1 MDNLTKYL
9 EDKRFIQWVFHP
21 NKELEDWWSQYEAS
35 NHREKNNI
43 QLARKILSNL
53 KTNDKQLPQEEK
65 IIMFSGIL
73 RQIEE
78 KQKPETKT
86 FSVKGLLKYAAVA
99 IVFFAIGAILFYRH
113 DNFNPHFYAQ
123 KAEGLISDVEAKL
136 IRPNSEDIILSEQ
149 KSIIEYQEDGRVRVN
164 NNLFSKSVEPVK
176 KGTPDLNQII
186 IPYGKTSE
194 IVLTDGTKV
203 YLNAGSRLV
212 YPEFFVD
219 KTREVFLVGE
229 AFFEVKHDN
238 KHPFVVQTT
247 DIRIKVL
254 GTKFNISAY
263 PSEDIIE
270 TVLTEGK
277 VRLEQ
282 NNSGIFSEAVNLL
295 PNQLALYN
303 KTNSGVK
310 IVGVDTDDYTL
321 WKDGLF
327 KFESTDLSRVIKKL
341 ERFYN
346 IRFNYRDP
354 LLGTVKITGKL
365 ELGDNREEIINRVA
379 VAASV
384 KIEKKGEEYYEIRN

>member
-9 EDKRFIQWVFHP
+9 EDKKFIQWVFHP
-21 NKELEDWWSQYEAS
+21 NKELEDWWDQYETG
-35 NHREKNNI
+35 NPREKSNI
-43 QLARKILSNL
+43 QLARKILFNL

-73 RQIEE
+73 KQIEE
-78 KQKPETKT
+78 KQELEKKI
-86 FSVKGLLKYAAVA
+86 FSVKGFLKYAAVA
-99 IVFFAIGAILFYRH
+99 IVFFAIGALLFYRQ

-123 KAEGLISDVEAKL
+123 KTEGPISGVEAKL
-136 IRPNSEDIILSEQ
+136 IRPNSKDIILNDQ
-149 KSIIEYQEDGRVRVN
+149 KSFIEYQADGQVRVN
-164 NNLFSKSVEPVK
+164 NHIFSKAINPEK
-176 KGTPDLNQII
+176 KGTPDLNQLI

-194 IVLTDGTKV
+194 IVLSDGTKV

-229 AFFEVKHDN
+229 AFFEVKHDS

-247 DIRIKVL
+247 DIRLKVL

-263 PSEDIIE
+263 PSENIIE

-277 VRLEQ
+277 VRMEQ
-282 NNSGIFSEAVNLL
+282 NNSGIFSETAIVL
-295 PNQLALYN
+295 PNQLALFN
-303 KTNSGVK
+303 KSSHEVK
-310 IVGVDTDDYTL
+310 LTEVDTDNYTL
-321 WKDGLF
+321 WKEGLF

-384 KIEKKGEEYYEIRN
+384 KIEEKGEEYYEIRN